1 MDRDRD
7 AAGAVRTIIVADVKL
22 YAVGLTAIVPRNR
35 VHIVGIAPSREAAT
49 AMVQAERPD
58 VAVIDITMPEAL
70 ELMRQL
76 RADPPP
82 VNILAFGVNDDL
94 STIIACAEAG
104 AGGYLDAKAGI
115 DELVVA
121 IEGAALG
128 EARCPP
134 RVTGELFRRA
144 AADWRSPAA
153 PASVASEPAL
163 TGRQRQVLAM
173 LRQNLSNKEIGAALN
188 ISESTVKNHVHQLLG
203 KLQVPNRAT
212 AARCLVRPRAAR
224 SLAG

>member
-1 MDRDRD
+1 MDPDRDP
-7 AAGAVRTIIVADVKL
+7 ASAVRTIIVADVKL
-22 YAVGLTAIVPRNR
+22 YAVGLAAIVPHDR
-35 VHIVGIAPSREAAT
+35 VQVVGTAQTREAAT
-49 AMVQAERPD
+49 ALVQAVRPE
-58 VAVIDITMPEAL
+58 VALVDITMPEAL
-70 ELMRQL
+70 DLMRQL

-82 VNILAFGVNDDL
+82 VTVIAFGLNDDL
-94 STIIACAEAG
+94 TTIIACAEAG
-104 AGGYLDAKAGI
+104 AGGYLDAQAGI
-115 DELVVA
+115 DDLAVA
-121 IEGAALG
+121 VLGAALG

-144 AADWRSPAA
+144 AATWRSPAL
-153 PASVASEPAL
+153 ASPGANEPTL

-173 LRQNLSNKEIGAALN
+173 LRQSLSNKEIGAALN

-212 AARCLVRPRAAR
+212 AAKCLVKPRAGR